1 MAALTDEQLLFI
13 SNLLHIKEEKDFR
26 TGVFNADYAGKDLT
40 IGEILDELLEGGTLE
55 KLKADNSGELY
66 DGEISAQEWAK
77 MLEHIKADEQ
87 LCSLAL
93 QVYEKDA
100 NGGTSICL
108 TDAENN
114 AYVAFRG
121 TGGGEWYD
129 NFEGAYVA
137 DTEQQ
142 RRALAFV
149 NSLPYDNITV
159 VGHSKGG
166 NKAKYVALLSEKVS
180 RCVSFDGQGFSGDFY
195 EKYGDL
201 IEMNKWKISNYAL
214 NEDFVNI
221 LLYDIDYGSKN
232 YVQGY
237 GVDNFQENHSPN
249 SLFNEDFEFTIV
261 AQNPE
266 MQTLHRFVVYVLNTI
281 SDEDREILF
290 PFLGQLAEYM
300 LGKQPP
306 EYTEAY
312 QLTKEEIL
320 EYLFAADNAES
331 MGILL
336 AYVVKYED
344 FDSAVVSSLCAILE
358 KTGFTGRVIAA
369 IVGSLDRLIGLEKI
383 VKGIAV
389 DVVILQ
395 KIFDFFGLKV
405 WDQFSLSLIS
415 EAAVKRY
422 VSLPGKYANSGEY
435 RTNNTRRD
443 FTEDMRNYLIGLCD
457 EVADEPWYDVTKW
470 DVWYR
475 AEKLMGYL
483 TIDHYVNNINSY
495 YRKMIDINDSDREA
509 INRIFND
516 VAEVDHR
523 YAQKIE
529 DKNARL
535 MALKSAIEKLEIPG

>member
-55 KLKADNSGELY
+55 KLKSDNSGELY
-66 DGEISAQEWAK
+66 DGEISAKEWAK

-201 IEMNKWKISNYAL
+201 IERNKWKISNYAL

-249 SLFNEDFEFTIV
+249 SLFNEDFKFTIV

-312 QLTKEEIL
+312 QLTEEEIL
-320 EYLFAADNAES
+320 EYLFAADNAEA

-344 FDSAVVSSLCAILE
+344 FDSAVVSSLCAILK

-422 VSLPGKYANSGEY
+422 VSLPGKYTNSGEY

-443 FTEDMRNYLIGLCD
+443 FTEDMRNYLIDLCN

-470 DVWYR
+470 DMWYR

-516 VAEVDHR
+516 VEEVDHR

-535 MALKSAIEKLEIPG
+535 LALKSTIEKLEIPG